1 MWHPWIDWWQLKSF
15 ACNSFHLWNGVKVP
29 CPYNNNLPGNH
40 CGNMMK
46 YATYAWSCSEI
57 SQSFSF
63 KICSLFVHHNEWNAA
78 VGIWKLTP
86 PRWFWGKAD
95 STSQVPVHR
104 DLKNGFLFLQAWVI
118 FNHYDSYF
126 GAIFTHKIS
135 RNPKMLIFSGLDN
148 TACGKSRASLRGLS
162 QASCCHVAMLKTYI

>member
-86 PRWFWGKAD
+86 PRWFWEKPIPHPKCQFTATSKMVSFFCKLGSY
-95 STSQVPVHR
+95 STTMIVILVQFSLTKFLAIPRCWYSLGWTTRPVENLGR
-104 DLKNGFLFLQAWVI
+104 
-118 FNHYDSYF
+118 
-126 GAIFTHKIS
+126 
-135 RNPKMLIFSGLDN
+135 
-148 TACGKSRASLRGLS
+148 ACGGSHRHLA
-162 QASCCHVAMLKTYI
+162 AM